1 MQKEERGE
9 EAKDIDVG
17 KRFMD
22 VFLLRKFT
30 MLFWAKITYYY
41 GTKWAPTSYKWVYKH
56 LEAL

>member
-9 EAKDIDVG
+9 EVKDIDGG

-30 MLFWAKITYYY
+30 MVFWAKKYYH
-41 GTKWAPTSYKWVYKH
+41 GTKWAPTG
-56 LEAL
+56 L

>member
-9 EAKDIDVG
+9 EVKDIDGG

-30 MLFWAKITYYY
+30 MVFWAKNIIMVQS
-41 GTKWAPTSYKWVYKH
+41 GLLRGCNR